1 MNRNGKK
8 YRNISMNDIY
18 LSIIIPVYNEENIIE
33 NTVIE
38 VERALQ

>member
-1 MNRNGKK
+1 
-8 YRNISMNDIY
+8 MNDIY

>member
-1 MNRNGKK
+1 
-8 YRNISMNDIY
+8 MNDIY

-38 VERALQ
+38 VERALQSFNYSNFLH